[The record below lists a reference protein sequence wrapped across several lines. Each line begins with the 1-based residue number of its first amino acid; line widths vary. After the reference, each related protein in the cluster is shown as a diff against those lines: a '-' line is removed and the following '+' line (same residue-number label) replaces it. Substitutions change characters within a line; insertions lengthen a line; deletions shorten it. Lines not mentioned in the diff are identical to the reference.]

1 MAAMA
6 SCMQRDSFQRTFV
19 FMVKKKKTTTTV
31 TATYFISQLGIFSR
45 YNILSAGHISY
56 SRGRLALPD
65 HSEQK
70 TTGASNEKQIL
81 IFAGVTME
89 VKYSEAAGRVRHS
102 PLNDT
107 FTLGALWAV

>member
-1 MAAMA
+1 MASVA
-6 SCMQRDSFQRTFV
+6 SCMQRESFQRTFV
-19 FMVKKKKTTTTV
+19 FMEKKTTTVTV
-31 TATYFISQLGIFSR
+31 TYFITQLGIFSR

-56 SRGRLALPD
+56 SQGRLTLPD

-81 IFAGVTME
+81 IFASVTME
-89 VKYSEAAGRVRHS
+89 VKYSKAAGRVRHS